1 MKVAFYAP
9 LKPPTHPIASG
20 DRRMARLL
28 IAALDRAGYDA
39 EVASRLRSFEP
50 TGDAK
55 RQLELADICR
65 SQVPRLLR
73 RFRNR
78 PPAERPIA
86 WMTYHVYYK
95 APDWF
100 GPRIADALGIPYVIV
115 EASHANKRADG
126 PWALGHEAA
135 AAAIRRADAILS
147 PNPDDEA
154 CIRPLLAD
162 PRRLVS
168 MPPFLDLQPYQ
179 DAAIQRMAHRQTL
192 ARSHGLDPY
201 HNWLL
206 AVGMMRPGDKL
217 ESYRVLA
224 AALERL
230 DHLPWH
236 LIVVGDGPERA
247 TVEALMRGLG
257 PQRVTFAGFVGEA
270 HLTTYYAGA
279 DIMVWPAIG
288 EAYGMAILEAQ
299 ASGQPVVAGASGGV
313 PGIVDAGTTGLLAPP
328 GDIDAFARALG
339 ALIENPARRNQMRS
353 AALKQTAERHGLAR
367 AASLLGDV
375 LGALAR
381 AA

>member
-1 MKVAFYAP
+1 MNVAFYAP

-28 IAALDRAGYDA
+28 IAALERAGYRA
-39 EVASRLRSFEP
+39 ELASRLRSYEP
-50 TGDAK
+50 AGDAK

-78 PPAERPIA
+78 PAAERPVA
-86 WMTYHVYYK
+86 WVTYHVYYK
-95 APDWF
+95 APDWI
-100 GPRIADALGIPYVIV
+100 GPRVADALGIPYVIV
-115 EASHANKRADG
+115 EASHANKRANG
-126 PWALGHEAA
+126 PWALGHEAT

-147 PNPDDEA
+147 PNPDDEE
-154 CIRPLLAD
+154 CIRPLMPD

-179 DAAIQRMAHRQTL
+179 DASVRRLAHRQSL
-192 ARSHGLDPY
+192 ARAYGLDPY
-201 HNWLL
+201 HIWLL
-206 AVGMMRPGDKL
+206 AVGMMRPGDKF
-217 ESYRVLA
+217 ESYRILA
-224 AALERL
+224 AALERIG
-230 DHLPWH
+230 HLPWH
-236 LIVVGDGPERA
+236 LIVAGDGPQRA
-247 TVEALMRGLG
+247 AVEGLMQGIG
-257 PQRVTFAGFVGEA
+257 PNRVTFAGFVGET
-270 HLTTYYAGA
+270 HLPAYYAGA
-279 DIMVWPAIG
+279 DILVWPAIG

-299 ASGQPVVAGASGGV
+299 ATGQPVVAGASGGV

-328 GDIDAFARALG
+328 GDVEAFARALG
-339 ALIENPARRNQMRS
+339 ALIENPARRTQMQA
-353 AALKQTAERHGLAR
+353 AALKRTGERHGIGR

>member
-39 EVASRLRSFEP
+39 TLASRLRSFEP
-50 TGDAK
+50 IGDAK

-65 SQVPRLLR
+65 SQIPRLLR
-73 RFRNR
+73 RFRAL

-100 GPRIADALGIPYVIV
+100 GPRIAEALAIPYVIV
-115 EASHANKRADG
+115 EASHANKRANG
-126 PWALGHEAA
+126 PWAMGHEAT

-147 PNPDDEA
+147 PNPNDEE
-154 CIRPLLAD
+154 CIRPLMPD

-179 DAAIQRMAHRQTL
+179 DAAMHRSAHRQSL
-192 ARSHGLDPY
+192 ARAYGLDPY

-206 AVGMMRPGDKL
+206 AVGMMRPGDKF

-224 AALERL
+224 AALEKL
-230 DHLPWH
+230 GHQPWH

-247 TVEALMRGLG
+247 AVEALMRGVG
-257 PQRVTFAGFVGEA
+257 PNRVTFAGFVGEQS
-270 HLTTYYAGA
+270 LPVYYAGA
-279 DIMVWPAIG
+279 DILVWPAIG

-299 ASGQPVVAGASGGV
+299 ATGQPGVAGSSGGV

-328 GDIDAFARALG
+328 GDADSFARALG
-339 ALIENPARRNQMRS
+339 ALIANPTRRAQMRAS
-353 AALKQTAERHGLAR
+353 ALKQTGDRHGIAR
-367 AASLLGDV
+367 AATLIGDV